1 MIEKKIEQLKMLKQV
16 SLTQE
21 EKGLLRASVARG
33 IQTTRLAPRVSI
45 FYTGVQH
52 GLRIGLSTFL
62 FIVFVGG
69 SVSVVADNSLPGDPL
84 YSFKINVN
92 EEVKGAFLKTS
103 EDKLAWQSTR
113 IDNRLNEIKTLAAS
127 KTLTKAKQETAQR
140 ALDTHIE
147 ALSEQL
153 STLSDTQPTEALK
166 VTASL
171 EVSLK
176 TQKEDIEKYIS
187 DGTEEDKTDA
197 LKAVD
202 ATIKKVSDQEVKI
215 ISKEIDQLSKDVK
228 DVPETAL
235 TEDTEESIAEPN
247 LPVVI
252 PPTSPVQ

>member
-1 MIEKKIEQLKMLKQV
+1 MIEKKIEQLKTLRQV

-21 EKGLLRASVARG
+21 EKGILRASVARG
-33 IQTTRLAPRVSI
+33 IQIARSTPRVSI
-45 FYTGVQH
+45 FYTGIQH

-176 TQKEDIEKYIS
+176 TQKEDLEKYIS
-187 DGTEEDKTDA
+187 EGTDQDKTDA

-202 ATIKKVSDQEVKI
+202 ATIKKVSDEEVKI
-215 ISKEIDQLSKDVK
+215 ISKEIDQLTKDVEE
-228 DVPETAL
+228 VPETTL
-235 TEDTEESIAEPN
+235 SEDTEEAT
-247 LPVVI
+247 LPVVT
-252 PPTSPVQ
+252 PPASPTQ

>member
-1 MIEKKIEQLKMLKQV
+1 MTKHTMIDKKLEQLKTLRSI
-16 SLTQE
+16 SLTEE
-21 EKGLLRASVARG
+21 EKGVLRASVARG
-33 IQTTRLAPRVSI
+33 IQIARSTPTPSL
-45 FYTGVQH
+45 FYTGIQH

-103 EDKLAWQSTR
+103 EDKLSWQQSR
-113 IDNRLNEIKTLAAS
+113 IDKRLNEIKTLAAS

-147 ALSEQL
+147 ALSAQ
-153 STLSDTQPTEALK
+153 LSDTDPTEALK

-171 EVSLK
+171 EASLK
-176 TQKEDIEKYIS
+176 TQKEDIQKITEA
-187 DGTEEDKTDA
+187 GTGDEQTDA

-202 ATIKKVSDQEVKI
+202 STIKKVSAQEVKI
-215 ISKEIDQLSKDVK
+215 ISKEIDQLGTDIQN
-228 DVPETAL
+228 VPDSTL
-235 TEDTEESIAEPN
+235 HTEEQQPTPPTL
-247 LPVVI
+247 LPVK
-252 PPTSPVQ
+252 Q

>member
-1 MIEKKIEQLKMLKQV
+1 MIEKKIEQLKTLKHI
-16 SLTQE
+16 SLTPE
-21 EKGLLRASVARG
+21 EKSILRASVARG
-33 IQTTRLAPRVSI
+33 IQTARSAPRVSL
-45 FYTGVQH
+45 FYTGMAH
-52 GLRIGLSTFL
+52 GLRIGLSAFL

-103 EDKLAWQSTR
+103 EDKLAWESTR
-113 IDNRLNEIKTLAAS
+113 IDNRLTEIKTLAAS

-147 ALSEQL
+147 ALSIQL
-153 STLSDTQPTEALK
+153 STLSETEPSEALK
-166 VTASL
+166 VTANL

-176 TQKEDIEKYIS
+176 TQKEDLEKYIS
-187 DGTEEDKTDA
+187 DGTDEAKIDA

-215 ISKEIDQLSKDVK
+215 ISKEIDQLSKDIT
-228 DVPETAL
+228 DVSETIL
-235 TEDTEESIAEPN
+235 TEEPEETIP
-247 LPVVI
+247 PVVT
-252 PPTSPVQ
+252 PPTSQAQ